1 MQHWRAIA
9 KAEFL
14 SSSSKYR
21 GRRLQVFLGAMVFLV
36 VWAFVFVP
44 IIIRVL
50 LNSRPE
56 IVELLRLNMSGF
68 MRSVLLF
75 LWITILIYPLSYALQ
90 EVRLSDWEIIISCNV
105 KPWDIII
112 GKFVARLPVYSI
124 AILALSPILVAPF
137 VAVFQVSLAG
147 QVLMYVALILVS
159 IVTLWFSTVISSA
172 LRSALNKSQRG
183 DSIARVLSAVLML
196 VYMTPMM
203 GLVWFAGPV
212 SSLMESNLLL
222 LIPSTWAADI
232 ASWATVIFNGINL
245 GDAEISSLVASLGF
259 NLEMNLILLV
269 IFGFSF
275 IVIGYITA
283 DRVFTIEVGPRLE
296 SAKTA
301 GHENAILRFIRRIWP
316 GPFGT
321 LVVSSFKDI
330 FRRPQN
336 VAKILLGVVM
346 SGIIPVIV
354 IIFSAISSIEF
365 PPILALL
372 ISIVIM
378 IMTFPFIGGLTF
390 GGIGFLESR
399 NHLWIIQS
407 SPDGALQYVKARISA
422 YAISAIPLAIVPGIG
437 IGIFYLFEP
446 LIPIVLLIFGFTL
459 TVGASLIGTGVVSL
473 NPTYDD
479 TKSSSYLLNTF
490 LIVIII
496 FATTLLP
503 LTVGTSYFLQM
514 LEPILGSL
522 LTTVLTPIILS
533 VLPMTSLGLIMCYFG
548 AKHLSRPDK

>member
-354 IIFSAISSIEF
+354 IIFSAISS
-365 PPILALL
+365 
-372 ISIVIM
+372 
-378 IMTFPFIGGLTF
+378 
-390 GGIGFLESR
+390 
-399 NHLWIIQS
+399 
-407 SPDGALQYVKARISA
+407 
-422 YAISAIPLAIVPGIG
+422 
-437 IGIFYLFEP
+437 
-446 LIPIVLLIFGFTL
+446 
-459 TVGASLIGTGVVSL
+459 
-473 NPTYDD
+473 
-479 TKSSSYLLNTF
+479 
-490 LIVIII
+490 
-496 FATTLLP
+496 
-503 LTVGTSYFLQM
+503 
-514 LEPILGSL
+514 
-522 LTTVLTPIILS
+522 
-533 VLPMTSLGLIMCYFG
+533 
-548 AKHLSRPDK
+548 